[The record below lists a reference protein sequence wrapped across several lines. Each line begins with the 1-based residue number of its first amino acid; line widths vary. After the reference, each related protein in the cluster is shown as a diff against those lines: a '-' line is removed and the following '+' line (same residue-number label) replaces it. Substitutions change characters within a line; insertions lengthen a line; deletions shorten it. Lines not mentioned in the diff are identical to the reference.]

1 MAPDPNVSAV
11 VHLQAPERPETEP
24 VPASGPQAGALTQQ
38 DIAKAKS
45 HFTSAGFEVHAPLGL
60 SFSIGGKRSLF
71 ERVFGQALSV
81 DEETVGASVRTEG
94 GGLDLPIEGLPDDIR
109 ARVRAVTFVEPPP
122 LIFADQ

>member
-11 VHLQAPERPETEP
+11 VHLQPPES
-24 VPASGPQAGALTQQ
+24 ASSLTQQ
-38 DIAKAKS
+38 DIAQTKG

-71 ERVFGQALSV
+71 ERVFGEALSV
-81 DEETVGASVRTEG
+81 DEETLGASVRTQEG
-94 GGLDLPIEGLPDDIR
+94 GMDLPTGGLPEEIR
-109 ARVRAVTFVEPPP
+109 SRVRAVSFVEPPP